1 MFLTIEV
8 LEKWQ
13 YFYLKIPSITSQK
26 CNLHFFFFFFFG
38 GGGGVVCNFIYL
50 FLNSTFI
57 KKAQEGQKNKNLQR
71 SISSNIE

>member
-26 CNLHFFFFFFFG
+26 CNLHFFSFFLFFFFWG
-38 GGGGVVCNFIYL
+38 GGGGGGGGDL
-50 FLNSTFI
+50 
-57 KKAQEGQKNKNLQR
+57 
-71 SISSNIE
+71 